1 MAAQLYTMVYV
12 LVNGKIM
19 MEEASV
25 TLNRDSGAQP
35 VNTVG
40 RGFAGVSL
48 GAPQLTASVENAIP
62 MSGFEYDAGQAIE
75 SLELIDFGLLCAGLA
90 LSTKG
95 FILKDSVRHGVGQQS
110 GYSFEFIG
118 DFKQFE

>member
-1 MAAQLYTMVYV
+1 MSTQLYTMVYV
-12 LVNGKIM
+12 LINGKIM

-35 VNTVG
+35 VHTVG

-48 GAPQLTASVENAIP
+48 GAPQLTATIENAIP
-62 MSGFEYDAGQAIE
+62 LSGFEYDAGQAIE
-75 SLELIDFGLLCAGLA
+75 TLDVVELGLLCAGLA

-95 FILKDSVRHGVGQQS
+95 FVLKDSVRHGVGQQS

-118 DFKQFE
+118 DFKQFQ